1 MPKVISYKSY
11 KLRGGLVLG
20 DKAIQQFI
28 DQAVDQPVWDHPT
41 EKNRQ
46 IGKVVKAE
54 RDDEH
59 QAIKITMELN
69 HGEVMIPLAL
79 KGHFKGISIRG
90 TTNIESIPETEAKT
104 HLDNIIDKYDP
115 LFERLAKK

>member
-46 IGKVVKAE
+46 IGKVVK
-54 RDDEH
+54 
-59 QAIKITMELN
+59 N
-69 HGEVMIPLAL
+69 
-79 KGHFKGISIRG
+79 
-90 TTNIESIPETEAKT
+90 
-104 HLDNIIDKYDP
+104 
-115 LFERLAKK
+115 